1 MSEAACKKI
10 LCSWD
15 AMSAIEVYMIDVDNP
30 SKGLRKAAAV
40 AKDYLLQ
47 TIDLTQLL
55 TTGAAGGFNREI
67 TNHDAHDVIELV
79 ESIETDLAGKTPAE
93 AKDFLEQTATAL
105 HAALKAEHDCVTGE
119 STAY

>member
-1 MSEAACKKI
+1 
-10 LCSWD
+10 
-15 AMSAIEVYMIDVDNP
+15 MIDVDNP

-55 TTGAAGGFNREI
+55 TTSAAGGFNRQI
-67 TNHDAHDVIELV
+67 TDHDAHAVIELI
-79 ESIETDLAGKTPAE
+79 ESIETDLAGKSPAE
-93 AKDFLEQTATAL
+93 AKDFLEQVATAL